1 MVPVIILAI
10 SAFFHFIHF
19 GFPASVVFD
28 EVYYGNFA
36 SNYWQGNYFF
46 DIHPP
51 LVKLLYAFVGKI
63 IGISNQIADWSTIG
77 NTLPE
82 ALVELRIVPMVAGTI
97 LPIIIYAICRRLDF
111 SKTASFVAG
120 ILVCLE
126 NSLLVQSRFILPDI
140 IMLVFGFISIL
151 FYLEYGR
158 RIILPRSSLFFALS
172 AIFVSLA
179 VSIKWTGLTFLLIIL
194 FLEIYRLYEDENNF
208 KECFRKIIYFAFKY
222 IVILLA
228 IYISFFAIHFVSL
241 PYSGKGDV
249 FMSDRFQKTLIG
261 SKFSNDPNLAEPDFV
276 SKFLELNK
284 VMFTSNQTM
293 TATHPYSSK
302 WYSWPVMQKPVF
314 YWQDEAGPN
323 GESSYIYLF
332 GNPFIYWLGTFVIL
346 MFTLV
351 SIFKFLE
358 HKQIMDN
365 PENSKMVSLIIFGY
379 FLNLLPFM
387 LIGRVMFLYH
397 YETALIFSIIAIAFF
412 VELLKPKLRIFISV
426 IIIAIAFL
434 AFIYWSPLTYGTA
447 LNTEEID
454 TLTWIMNGR

>member
-1 MVPVIILAI
+1 MVPAIILAI

-82 ALVELRIVPMVAGTI
+82 ALVELRVVPMIAGTI
-97 LPIIIYAICRRLDF
+97 LPIIIYAICRRLNF

-140 IMLVFGFISIL
+140 IMLVFGFSSIL
-151 FYLEYGR
+151 FYLEYTR

-172 AIFVSLA
+172 AIFASFA
-179 VSIKWTGLTFLLIIL
+179 VSIKWTSLTFFLVIF
-194 FLEIYRLYEDENNF
+194 FLEIYRLYEDGNNF
-208 KECFRKIIYFAFKY
+208 KTSFKKITYFIFKY
-222 IVILLA
+222 VVILLA
-228 IYISFFAIHFVSL
+228 IYISFFAIHFTAL

-249 FMSDRFQKTLIG
+249 FMTDRFQKSLAG
-261 SKFSNDPNLAEPDFV
+261 SKYFGDPNIEELGFV

-314 YWQDEAGPN
+314 YWQDKASPN
-323 GESSYIYLF
+323 GDNSYIYLF
-332 GNPFIYWLGTFVIL
+332 GNPFIYWLGTFVIFML
-346 MFTLV
+346 ALV

-358 HKQIMDN
+358 HKQLIDN
-365 PENSKMVSLIIFGY
+365 PENSKVALILIVGY
-379 FLNLLPFM
+379 FTNIFPFM

-412 VELLKPKLRIFISV
+412 VELLKPKLKILTS
-426 IIIAIAFL
+426 IIILVIAFF
-434 AFIYWSPLTYGTA
+434 AFIYWSPLTYGTV
-447 LNTEEID
+447 LNQQEIKE
-454 TLTWIMNGR
+454 LTFIMNGR